1 MVPKEIAVELNLEV
15 ATVRRL
21 QASVL
26 ERLRIGGGEKGLLRW
41 MANAHDRWQR
51 EAAAVESEFA
61 AT

>member
-26 ERLRIGGGEKGLLRW
+26 DRLRIGGGEKGLLLW
-41 MANAHDRWQR
+41 LAGAYARWQT
-51 EAAAVESEFA
+51 EEHPGAA
-61 AT
+61 